1 MGLEEIMPIY
11 EYLCQACGERTE
23 VMQKV
28 SDPAETICPNCGKS
42 ALTKVVSAAGFH
54 LKGTGWYATD
64 FKDKKPEVKSSNK
77 TETKSIPE
85 SKTKEDKS

>member
-1 MGLEEIMPIY
+1 MPIY

-28 SDPAETICPNCGKS
+28 SDPPETICPNCGKS

-64 FKDKKPEVKSSNK
+64 FKDKKPDVKSSTQ
-77 TETKSIPE
+77 TETKSATE
-85 SKTKEDKS
+85 SKTNEDKS

>member
-1 MGLEEIMPIY
+1 MPIY
-11 EYLCQACGERTE
+11 EYLCHACGERTE

-28 SDPAETICPNCGKS
+28 SDPAETVCPNCGKS

-64 FKDKKPEVKSSNK
+64 FKDKKPEVKSN
-77 TETKSIPE
+77 TQAETKSE
-85 SKTKEDKS
+85 SKKPSEDKT